1 MLEALDYTSA
11 KREWCQVPWQI
22 AVVVLQYL
30 RLAEVDQVF
39 VCGVRVQA
47 SYIQV
52 GAAELFPRLALV
64 AGLATGGIRTGRRHA
79 ARCIS
84 LKNTKN
90 TTIVV

>member
-1 MLEALDYTSA
+1 M
-11 KREWCQVPWQI
+11 
-22 AVVVLQYL
+22 VVLQYL

-47 SYIQV
+47 SYIQI

-64 AGLATGGIRTGRRHA
+64 TGLATGGIRTGRRHA

-90 TTIVV
+90 KTVVV